1 MNLWPWGGEG
11 HGPLPLLLLVLTVVT
26 GVVDAVSFIALGR
39 VFVANMTGNVV
50 FLGFALGGAPGL
62 SMTVSLVAL
71 GAFLAGALVGG
82 RIGRHLDG
90 HRGNHLAAAGTLG
103 LGLILAALVVAAVA
117 EHPRSGGAQYA
128 LVVLLA
134 CALGIQNATAR
145 RLAVPDLTTS
155 VLTQTLT
162 GLAADSPL
170 GAGRAGEHAAAG
182 AAGGGDGRR
191 GLRRRAAGAER
202 GPGGPDRR
210 GGGPHRPGRAA
221 GLPPVARRPGVDAAL
236 LSRRG

>member
-1 MNLWPWGGEG
+1 MNLWPWRGEG
-11 HGPLPLLLLVLTVVT
+11 HGPLPLLLLALTVVT
-26 GVVDAVSFIALGR
+26 GMVDAVSFIALGR

-62 SMTVSLVAL
+62 SVAISLVAL
-71 GAFLAGALVGG
+71 GAFLAGALAGG
-82 RIGRHLDG
+82 RIGRRVDR
-90 HRGNHLAAAGTLG
+90 HRGHHLAVAGVVG
-103 LGLILAALVVAAVA
+103 LPLILAALVVAAVA

-170 GAGRAGEHAAAG
+170 GAGRPVSMLRRVLPVVAMAVGACVGALLVLNVGLAAPIGVAAALT
-182 AAGGGDGRR
+182 A
-191 GLRRRAAGAER
+191 L
-202 GPGGPDRR
+202 
-210 GGGPHRPGRAA
+210 
-221 GLPPVARRPGVDAAL
+221 AAL
-236 LSRRG
+236 LAYRLSRGDPEWTRRS